1 MARRH
6 CAQYNKDAS
15 SCIPFSFAKTVLLGQ
30 YWGRAGLPPAAS
42 TRLPDT
48 EGSTIAVALRL
59 GNGYKNSRTGNHRGI
74 APTFTFIPS
83 PLGGEGQGEGGST
96 RTSRMETRTVY
107 IETYGCQMNIADTE
121 LILGLLKPHGYEPT
135 RTPDGADVI
144 LLNTCAIR
152 ERAEA
157 RIIGRL
163 GDFIKYKARK
173 PGVVLGLTGCM
184 AQHHRETL
192 LDKAPFLD
200 LVLGPDAYRNLPEL
214 LAQEGADEPL
224 VSVRLDRDET
234 YADIAPVRGEGV
246 RAWVTIMRG
255 CDKFCTFCIVPYV
268 RGRER
273 SVPASALLDQ
283 VRELAD
289 QGYKEVVYLGQTV
302 NAYRDGDVDFG
313 QLLHQTARIDGIE
326 RIRFTSPHPSDMN
339 DSAIDALVTCDKVV
353 PYLHL
358 PLQAASNRVLERME
372 RGYSIEEYTALVER
386 LRAAIPHLAL
396 STDIIVGFPGEE
408 EEDFQATYDFM
419 AEARYDFAF
428 MFKYSAREGT
438 RAYKWSET
446 LSEAEKGQRL
456 QEIIRLQERI
466 GGEINQQRVGRSV
479 EVLIEGPA
487 KKQKEW
493 LVGKDPHFKTV
504 VFPGNGARPGDLV
517 SVRVISANAHT
528 LVGVAAPAP

>member
-1 MARRH
+1 M
-6 CAQYNKDAS
+6 K
-15 SCIPFSFAKTVLLGQ
+15 LG
-30 YWGRAGLPPAAS
+30 
-42 TRLPDT
+42 
-48 EGSTIAVALRL
+48 E
-59 GNGYKNSRTGNHRGI
+59 SRK
-74 APTFTFIPS
+74 
-83 PLGGEGQGEGGST
+83 
-96 RTSRMETRTVY
+96 VY

-121 LILGLLKPHGYEPT
+121 LILGLLKPEGYEAIHA
-135 RTPDGADVI
+135 PDQADVI

-163 GDFIKYKARK
+163 GELAKYKARK
-173 PGVVLGLTGCM
+173 PGVVLALTGCM

-214 LAQEGADEPL
+214 LRQEEADEPL

-234 YADIAPVRGEGV
+234 YADVTPARSAGI

-273 SVPASALLDQ
+273 SVPAGELLDQ
-283 VRELAD
+283 VRALAE

-302 NAYRDGDVDFG
+302 NAYRDGGVDFG
-313 QLLHQTARIDGIE
+313 RLLHQTAQIEGIE
-326 RIRFTSPHPSDMN
+326 RIRFTSPHPSDMD
-339 DSAIDALVTCDKVV
+339 DSTIDAMAGCSKVA

-358 PLQAASNRVLERME
+358 PLQAASNRVLARME
-372 RGYSIEEYTALVER
+372 RGYTVEAYAALVDR
-386 LRAAIPHLAL
+386 LREAMPNLAL

-408 EEDFQATYDFM
+408 EADFRATYDFM
-419 AEARYDFAF
+419 ASTRYDFAF

-438 RAYKWSET
+438 KAYKWGES
-446 LSEAEKGQRL
+446 LSEEEKGRRL
-456 QEIIRLQERI
+456 QKIIHLQEQI
-466 GGEINQQRVGRSV
+466 GGELNQQRVGQLV

-487 KKQKEW
+487 KKQKDW
-493 LVGKDPHFKTV
+493 LAGKDPQFKTV
-504 VFPGNGARPGDLV
+504 VFPGKGAQPGDIV
-517 SVRVISANAHT
+517 PVHVTSATAHT
-528 LVGVAAPAP
+528 LVGEARL